1 MAARTDRAAVL
12 RQMERILAA
21 PAFRN
26 AVALRQFLEFVV
38 AETLEGRGEHI
49 KETVIAVEVFG
60 RPASFNSRTDNVVRV
75 QAHRLRTKLGEYYAD
90 SDDPLI
96 IDIPKGH
103 YVPTFEWAGESPD
116 EPEPHND
123 EPAAIAATAAVQ
135 LPRRWLP
142 VALLAAGILAG
153 ALGAWGWER
162 FGGQGGDALDP
173 DLAAFWDGFLDN
185 ATTPTLLVFP
195 THRFLRTEQGH
206 LIRHDGPE
214 FGPTGAWADPAA
226 MGGEALAPQV
236 LGELGRL
243 RYHGNLASR
252 GDAQSLYELTRFF
265 TAAEA
270 NFLARNS
277 RLLSLDQIRTH
288 DVVYIGS
295 DFANDTMAALSGD
308 LPFSFDAERG
318 IVNHRPE
325 PGEPA
330 SYQAERD
337 SETGVRTLDY
347 GLISVLPGLAPD
359 RKVAILG
366 GIRTEATWGAAQM
379 ATQPEYVR
387 ELAARFGG
395 DWPEYFQALIR
406 CRILKEQVA
415 EAEIVSVRRLD
426 GQRRLLPT
434 PSPALAVR

>member
-1 MAARTDRAAVL
+1 MTAETHRAAVM

-26 AVALRQFLEFVV
+26 AAALRQFLKFIVT
-38 AETLEGRGEHI
+38 ETLEGRGEHI

-60 RPASFNSRTDNVVRV
+60 RPSSFNSRIDNVVRV
-75 QAHRLRTKLGEYYAD
+75 QAHRLRTKLTEYYEETG
-90 SDDPLI
+90 DPLV

-103 YVPTFEWAGESPD
+103 YVPTFSRPD
-116 EPEPHND
+116 KP
-123 EPAAIAATAAVQ
+123 PAAAETAEEEQGAPALEVSRGWFAAG
-135 LPRRWLP
+135 
-142 VALLAAGILAG
+142 LLAAGILVG
-153 ALGAWGWER
+153 ALGAWSWE
-162 FGGQGGDALDP
+162 GLSPSSPQGVDAE
-173 DLAAFWDGFLDN
+173 LAAFWDGFLDN
-185 ATTPTLLVFP
+185 RDTPTLLVFP
-195 THRFLRTEQGH
+195 THRFLRTERGH

-226 MGGEALAPQV
+226 MGNDAWAPEA

-265 TAAEA
+265 TTAGA

-277 RLLSLDQIRTH
+277 RLLSLDEVRTH

-295 DFANDTMAALSGD
+295 DFANDTLGALSGD

-318 IVNHRPE
+318 IVNHRPD

-330 SYQAERD
+330 AYQAERD
-337 SETGVRTLDY
+337 PKTGVRTLDY
-347 GLISVLPGLAPD
+347 GLISVLPGLAAD

-379 ATQPEYVR
+379 ATQPECVR
-387 ELAARFGG
+387 ELAAHFGG

-415 EAEIVSVRRLD
+415 ETEIVAVRRL
-426 GQRRLLPT
+426 GESHQRAPA
-434 PSPALAVR
+434 PALAVR